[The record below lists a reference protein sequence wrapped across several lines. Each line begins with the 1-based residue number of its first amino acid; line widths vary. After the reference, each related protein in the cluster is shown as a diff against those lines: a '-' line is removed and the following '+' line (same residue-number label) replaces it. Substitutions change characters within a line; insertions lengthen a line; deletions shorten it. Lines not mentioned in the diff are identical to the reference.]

1 MDERRVLTV
10 PEAGKLHGIGRNSAY
25 EAAGNGEIPVV
36 RIGKRLLVPVVAL
49 DRLLDEAG
57 RQNEGSG

>member
-10 PEAGKLHGIGRNSAY
+10 PEAGKLLGIGRNSAY
-25 EAAGNGEIPVV
+25 EAARNGEIPVV

-57 RQNEGSG
+57 RQKEGSG